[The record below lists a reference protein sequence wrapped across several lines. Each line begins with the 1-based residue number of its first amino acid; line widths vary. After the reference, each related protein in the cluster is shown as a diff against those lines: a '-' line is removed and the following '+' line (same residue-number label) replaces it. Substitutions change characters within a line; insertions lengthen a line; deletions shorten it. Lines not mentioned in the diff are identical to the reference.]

1 MSKIVIPWEEWEL
14 AQEKEIGRGGFGKV
28 YDIKRVRYDYEEH
41 AAMKLVHV
49 PKNQEDIENL
59 RFEGMDDV
67 SIANTYH
74 GYVKDMIKEYQM
86 MQTLRNCP
94 NVVHVYDYKVKKSQ
108 DELLWTVY
116 IRMELLTPI
125 MKKPSCIQTE
135 AQILQLAKDMC
146 SALIDCHKRN
156 ILHRDIKPEN
166 IFIDPVEGNFKIG
179 DFGISRVVEHTTHAS
194 VGVGT
199 YDYMSPQVLLGDAYG
214 MQADIYSL
222 GMVLYYLLNQRRHP
236 FLPLPPADISASMR
250 EEARRKKMRGI
261 PLPPPANGC
270 AAFKAVVL
278 KACEFDPK
286 DRYLTVQNMLDDLNK
301 IILVEKTVDT
311 VEIDPIPDTIPD
323 AETDNGQG
331 EHHTDTD
338 NGSGNFDD
346 GVTVIDGD
354 SPIDPGDSTAGD
366 NTSGTDDE
374 DGGNEDEGKDRIR
387 RFLKIVL
394 NAALICVALFLAF
407 MIFVG
412 ISTWKDAAKIN
423 EAVETQSAIPEESD
437 NLDAPLKTLEGKW
450 NSGNYEINVY
460 DKYYVEIELSEEF
473 FSNYNNRDDGVEGIA
488 IRLYHDTQKDSYYNI
503 GFINQAGKLYGSAS
517 YYAEGGH
524 DSDYDPSSFDF
535 EVADGK
541 VTASL
546 IATNKL
552 TDTLLDIDDVQ
563 VRFLMPSTPNADP
576 ITLYSTFEETAEEA
590 PAETTQPEFEPF
602 PYESQGMV
610 YFEEFDAWT
619 ESNPEEMD
627 AQRMLVDQWT
637 DGGIRVYILDE
648 NRITVDLKSDFFTD
662 PESQSTKSIIVQL
675 YHNQNKNNCYNIS
688 FGYDG
693 GELYG
698 NAVYLKNGTMEYNYT
713 PDVFNWTEE
722 GGVVRFNLQANE
734 DTPWN
739 MFELEG
745 IHVIYQ
751 TPDEA
756 PEVALSYNVPRVS
769 TKIQFIHME
778 GPDDNYGGDNTEKA
792 VIQGVNMAGET
803 IWTHETDVKFE
814 IYQSYRIDS
823 IGYINDK
830 YYYTDDDTLVIL
842 DAATG
847 KVFKRVQNV
856 GSSVTDILMD
866 FDGTIYLCCYWGP
879 HFVEISPEY
888 KVVHKIDAFG
898 GMCDWAYDVYKEN
911 DLIYVVCDLGPMQRE
926 EDYIFKISLDD
937 YSYELTNPATPIN

>member
-1 MSKIVIPWEEWEL
+1 MSKIIIPWEGWEL

-28 YDIKRVRYDYEEH
+28 YDIKRVNYDYEEH
-41 AAMKLVHV
+41 AAMKLLHV

-74 GYVKDMIKEYQM
+74 GYVKDMIREYQM

-94 NVVHVYDYKVKKSQ
+94 NVVHVYDYKVKKSH

-146 SALIDCHKRN
+146 NALIDCHKRT
-156 ILHRDIKPEN
+156 ILHLEIKPEN

-236 FLPLPPADISASMR
+236 FLPLPPADITATMR

-278 KACEFDPK
+278 KACEFDPE
-286 DRYLTVQNMLDDLNK
+286 DRYLTVQNMLDDLNRIVLDEKPDDK
-301 IILVEKTVDT
+301 I
-311 VEIDPIPDTIPD
+311 EIDPIPDMIPD
-323 AETDNGQG
+323 TETDNGQG
-331 EHHTDTD
+331 GHHTGTD
-338 NGSGNFDD
+338 NGGVNIDD
-346 GVTVIDGD
+346 DITVIDGG
-354 SPIDPGDSTAGD
+354 SPIDTGNS
-366 NTSGTDDE
+366 TSGGSTSGADGDDGDDE
-374 DGGNEDEGKDRIR
+374 DNGKGGKR
-387 RFLKIVL
+387 RFLKIIL
-394 NAALICVALFLAF
+394 NIALICITLFLAF
-407 MIFVG
+407 TIFVA
-412 ISTWKDAAKIN
+412 ISSWIDIRKQVDKI
-423 EAVETQSAIPEESD
+423 EQQTSLMETARD
-437 NLDAPLKTLEGKW
+437 LDVPLQTLEGEW
-450 NSGNYEINVY
+450 ENGSYQVNVY
-460 DKYYVEIELSEEF
+460 DTYYAEIKLEDELF
-473 FSNYNNRDDGVEGIA
+473 INHKDRNDGVEGVA
-488 IRLYHDTQKDSYYNI
+488 IRLYHDVQDNSYYNL
-503 GFINQAGKLYGSAS
+503 GFIYQAGKLQGSAA
-517 YYAEGGH
+517 YYVDGTIS
-524 DSDYDPSSFDF
+524 SDYEPSSFTF
-535 EVADGK
+535 EEANGSVSAN
-541 VTASL
+541 L

-552 TDTLLDIDDVQ
+552 SATLLQIEDIQ
-563 VRFLMPSTPNADP
+563 VIYLKPHTPSGPVTVY
-576 ITLYSTFEETAEEA
+576 TTYEETVEES
-590 PAETTQPEFEPF
+590 PTETTQPEFEPF
-602 PYESQGMV
+602 PYESQGMMYV
-610 YFEEFDAWT
+610 EEFDVWT
-619 ESNPEEMD
+619 MSNTEEID
-627 AQRMLVDQWT
+627 AQRLLVDQWN

-662 PESQSTKSIIVQL
+662 PESQSKKSIIVQL
-675 YHNQNKNNCYNIS
+675 YHNLNKNHCYNIN
-688 FGYDG
+688 FGYNG
-693 GELYG
+693 EELYG

-713 PDVFNWTEE
+713 PDIFNWSEE
-722 GGVVRFNLQANE
+722 DGVVRFNLQANE
-734 DTPWN
+734 DIPWN

-756 PEVALSYNVPRVS
+756 PEVALSYNVPKVS
-769 TKIQFIHME
+769 SKIQFIHIE
-778 GPDDNYGGDNTEKA
+778 GPDDKYGGDVTEKA
-792 VIQGVNMAGET
+792 VIQGINLAGKT

-814 IYQSYRIDS
+814 IYQSHRIES

-830 YYYTDDDTLVIL
+830 YLYTDDDTLVIL

-847 KVFKRVQNV
+847 KVFKQVKNV
-856 GSSVTDILMD
+856 GRSVTDILMD
-866 FDGTIYLCCYWGP
+866 FDGTMYLCCYWGP
-879 HFVEISPEY
+879 HFVELSPDY

-898 GMCDWAYDVYKEN
+898 GMCDWASDIYKEA
-911 DLIYVVCDLGPMQRE
+911 DSIYVSCEIGPMGRE
-926 EDYIFKISLDD
+926 EEYIFKINLDD